1 MVRHAAVCPKV
12 FEGKQNNKPEIQN
25 KLTSDFADVFFASVC
40 TKNRN
45 TRFNEY
51 IASKFLPQ
59 FVKKT
64 TPKMPFLLTRCLPY
78 VTIINMI
85 ATLVVFGITIAAMIV
100 CVLFFPKLKLG
111 KISVDTYWLVTLVGA
126 VVLLCLKL
134 ADIGAVVDALV
145 ADSAIN
151 PLKILVLFISMTAL
165 SIFLDELGFFRF
177 LASVALKK
185 ARTGQIKLFLY
196 LYVTVSVLTVFTS
209 NDVIILSFTP
219 FICYFAKNAKI
230 SPIPYLAAE
239 FVAAN
244 TWSMALVIG
253 NPTNIY
259 LATSYGLNFV
269 DYVKISI
276 LPTLAAGI
284 VAFAMLFLM
293 FRKKLRDPISGEAEE
308 VVIEDKWLLWVGIV
322 HLAVCTVLLAVGS
335 YVGLEMWLISAGAV
349 VSLFVFAAVTALVRK
364 QKPKEL
370 LGCLKRAPYQLVPFI
385 LSMFVMIVALGQQ
398 GVTAKLA
405 QFFQGELPI
414 LKYGTLSFLASN
426 VINNIPMSVLF
437 SSVIESANASLPAVF
452 ATIIGSNVGAF
463 LTPIGA
469 LAGIMWSS
477 ILNKHGEKFGYVD
490 FLKMGV
496 IVAIPSLFAALGA
509 LWLVF
514 LFE

>member
-1 MVRHAAVCPKV
+1 MQFLIIV
-12 FEGKQNNKPEIQN
+12 FIDTLQ
-25 KLTSDFADVFFASVC
+25 
-40 TKNRN
+40 
-45 TRFNEY
+45 
-51 IASKFLPQ
+51 
-59 FVKKT
+59 
-64 TPKMPFLLTRCLPY
+64 LLCY
-78 VTIINMI
+78 NFNMI
-85 ATLVVFGITIAAMIV
+85 TTLIVFGITIITMIV

-111 KISVDTYWLVTLVGA
+111 KLSVDTYWLVTLIGA
-126 VVLLCLKL
+126 IVLLCCGQ
-134 ADIGAVVDALV
+134 ADIVAVGNALI

-151 PLKILVLFISMTAL
+151 PLKILVLFISMTVL

-185 ARTGQIKLFLY
+185 ARTGQLKLFLY
-196 LYVTVSVLTVFTS
+196 LYITVSVLTVFTS

-259 LATSYGLNFV
+259 LATAYGLNFV
-269 DYVKISI
+269 DYVKVSI
-276 LPTLAAGI
+276 LPTLAAGL
-284 VAFAMLFLM
+284 VAFAMLYLL
-293 FRKKLRDPISGEAEE
+293 FRKKLSAPISGEAED
-308 VVIEDKWLLWVGIV
+308 VVIQDKWLLWVGIV
-322 HLAVCTVLLAVGS
+322 HLAVCTLLLAIGS
-335 YVGLEMWLISAGAV
+335 YIGLEMWLVSAAAV

-364 QKPKEL
+364 QKPNEL
-370 LGCLKRAPYQLVPFI
+370 VGCLKRAPYQLVPFI
-385 LSMFVMIVALGQQ
+385 LSMFVMIIALEQQ

-405 QFFQGELPI
+405 QVFEGNAPI
-414 LKYGTLSFLASN
+414 LKYGVLSFLASN
-426 VINNIPMSVLF
+426 IINNIPMSVLF
-437 SSVIESANASLPAVF
+437 SSIIESANASLPAVF

-496 IVAIPSLFAALGA
+496 TMAIPTLFAALGA
-509 LWLVF
+509 LWLTF
-514 LFE
+514 LIL